1 MINLKYFFIEQ
12 PIGRLYLGVLSAEDI
27 DKVAKADTRTT
38 YNQEG
43 IQRRLSET
51 RVREIAKYA
60 SGEEAIFPTPIVM
73 SASSKYISFKNQNEM
88 EIDDDR
94 IEADKMYFSI
104 IDGQHRLAGIKEAKC
119 LNRFALPVVI
129 VLDTFVQQDAEIFV
143 TINGNQRPVSKSL
156 IYDLFGLS
164 DKRTV
169 ERVCHTIIK
178 SLNRDEDSMI
188 KYKVKMLG
196 YKEAGSNDSTVSQA
210 TLVGSLIKLITN
222 NAAEDNRAL
231 ETSTKLRELDSNKY
245 IFRDYFIK
253 EQDAIMYKI
262 LKNYFNAWTMA
273 KEVIV
278 AKKEKFLY
286 LEKSIGYIASFYLFR
301 AIFLKG
307 KLARKGTQ
315 DYYFDTLSH
324 ILKDFKDRFEGK
336 SYSSS
341 ESGAKMLFKD
351 LLASAISVQVFD
363 NEFMETYNK
372 SLGIQ
377 NWVAEYERSI

>member
-12 PIGRLYLGVLSAEDI
+12 PIGKLYLGVLSAEDI

-178 SLNRDEDSMI
+178 SLNRDEGSMI
-188 KYKVKMLG
+188 KHKVKMLG

-222 NAAEDNRAL
+222 NAAEDNRDL
-231 ETSTKLRELDSNKY
+231 EISNKLRELDSNKY

-273 KEVIV
+273 KEVV
-278 AKKEKFLY
+278 VEKKEKFLY

-307 KLARKGTQ
+307 KLAHKGTQ

-324 ILKDFKDRFEGK
+324 ILKDFKDRFEEK

-351 LLASAISVQVFD
+351 LLDSAISVQVFD
-363 NEFMETYNK
+363 NEFVEIYSK

-377 NWVAEYERSI
+377 NWVAEYEMSI

>member
-12 PIGRLYLGVLSAEDI
+12 PIGKLYLGVLSAEDI

-104 IDGQHRLAGIKEAKC
+104 IDGQHRLAGIKEAKS

-129 VLDTFVQQDAEIFV
+129 VLDTYVQQDAEIFV

-188 KYKVKMLG
+188 KHKVKMLG

-222 NAAEDNRAL
+222 NAAEDNRSL
-231 ETSTKLRELDSNKY
+231 EISNKLRELDSNKY

-273 KEVIV
+273 KEVV
-278 AKKEKFLY
+278 VEKKEKFLY

-307 KLARKGTQ
+307 KLAHKGTQ

-363 NEFMETYNK
+363 NEFVEIYSK

-377 NWVAEYERSI
+377 NWVAEYEMSI